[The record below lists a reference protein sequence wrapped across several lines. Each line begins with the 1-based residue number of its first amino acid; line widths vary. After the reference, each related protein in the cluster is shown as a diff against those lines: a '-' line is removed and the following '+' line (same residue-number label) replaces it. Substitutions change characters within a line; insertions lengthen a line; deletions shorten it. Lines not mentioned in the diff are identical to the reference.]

1 MAEAENK
8 NHFVLVHGICNSAWN
23 WFKLKPQPESASCRV
38 TLLDLAASGINMK
51 AIHDAIV
58 VGHGLGGPNL
68 ALTMDLFP
76 HKISVGVFL
85 LAFMPNTILQ
95 PSYLVDKYFEIVTIG
110 SPEETFTITT
120 MGPNFLKSRL
130 YQVSRVKNLEL
141 VKTLVRPGSLFH
153 QDLSKEKTLSD
164 EGYGSVTRVFFFC
177 DKDQA
182 INIKLKRW
190 MINNN
195 PLKAVLEI
203 KGAEHMPMFSKT
215 KQLCNVLMREKE
227 FEIEGLKRRKREKRN
242 QRN

>member
-1 MAEAENK
+1 
-8 NHFVLVHGICNSAWN
+8 
-23 WFKLKPQPESASCRV
+23 
-38 TLLDLAASGINMK
+38 
-51 AIHDAIV
+51 
-58 VGHGLGGPNL
+58 
-68 ALTMDLFP
+68 
-76 HKISVGVFL
+76 
-85 LAFMPNTILQ
+85 
-95 PSYLVDKYFEIVTIG
+95 
-110 SPEETFTITT
+110 

-130 YQVSRVKNLEL
+130 YQNLEL

-164 EGYGSVTRVFFFC
+164 EGYGSVTRVFFC

-182 INIKLKRW
+182 MNIKLKRW